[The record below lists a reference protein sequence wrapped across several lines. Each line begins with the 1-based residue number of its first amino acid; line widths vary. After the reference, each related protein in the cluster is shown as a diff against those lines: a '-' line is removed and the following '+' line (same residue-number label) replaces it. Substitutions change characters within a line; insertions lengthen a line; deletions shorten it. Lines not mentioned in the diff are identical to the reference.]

1 MIAITVTQEVKDQN
15 ELTESVGSIKTYN
28 TYPNKFWVTERMVGG
43 YNQSTP
49 ELDALHIADGFREVV
64 QPTYDQATQI
74 RGAIFFDAGNDYF
87 TYTVIDKTDEQ
98 IQSELIVKSE
108 GRKQEIIQADIVSS
122 AEASAQTSDDDT
134 SLDNQDLFP
143 MWSGDSNEYALD
155 YKVQDFTVDNVLA
168 LYKVVQ
174 AHTSQPTW
182 IPRDTPALFTRI
194 QLDVVLEWVQPSGAQ
209 DAYNIG
215 DRVWFGVETD
225 VYEST
230 VDANVFAPLVVAGQW
245 ILI

>member
-15 ELTESVGSIKTYN
+15 ELSEIVGSIKTYSV
-28 TYPNKFWVTERMVGG
+28 YPNKFWVTERIVGG
-43 YNQSTP
+43 YANRT
-49 ELDALHIADGFREVV
+49 DLHIVDGFRDVV
-64 QPTYDQATQI
+64 QPTYDQAKQY
-74 RGAIFFDAGNDYF
+74 RGDIYFDVGNDYF
-87 TYTVIDKTDEQ
+87 TYYVIDKTDEQ
-98 IQSELIVKSE
+98 LQSEAIQESE
-108 GRKQEIIQADIVSS
+108 LRKEEIIQADIVAT
-122 AEASAQTSDDDT
+122 AEANAQASDDDS
-134 SLDNQDLFP
+134 SLDNQPLFP
-143 MWSGDSNEYALD
+143 MWSGDGNEYALG

-174 AHTSQPTW
+174 AHTSQPSW
-182 IPRDTPALFTRI
+182 IPRNVPALFTRI
-194 QLDVVLEWVQPSGAQ
+194 QLDVVLEWVQPTGAQ

>member
-1 MIAITVTQEVKDQN
+1 
-15 ELTESVGSIKTYN
+15 
-28 TYPNKFWVTERMVGG
+28 
-43 YNQSTP
+43 
-49 ELDALHIADGFREVV
+49 
-64 QPTYDQATQI
+64 
-74 RGAIFFDAGNDYF
+74 
-87 TYTVIDKTDEQ
+87 
-98 IQSELIVKSE
+98 
-108 GRKQEIIQADIVSS
+108 
-122 AEASAQTSDDDT
+122 
-134 SLDNQDLFP
+134 

-155 YKVQDFTVDNVLA
+155 YKVQDFTVDNELA

-194 QLDVVLEWVQPSGAQ
+194 QLDVVLEWVQPTGAQ